1 MREIV
6 TVGWFDRMD
15 ARNQAKA
22 EESNV
27 RNSNENW
34 ERRLR
39 DEEPG
44 SGRRFALFVFS
55 GAVTGFLVGLAIGP
69 VGGWRHPD
77 LSDRLANA
85 GALAGAGAIVGWRLW
100 SAFGVGDD

>member
-6 TVGWFDRMD
+6 MVGWLDRMD

-34 ERRLR
+34 ERRIR
-39 DEEPG
+39 EEEPG
-44 SGRRFALFVFS
+44 SGRRLALFALL
-55 GAVTGFLVGLAIGP
+55 GAVPGFLIGLEIGP
-69 VGGWRHPD
+69 AGGWHPTGWE
-77 LSDRLANA
+77 RL
-85 GALAGAGAIVGWRLW
+85 GHVSLAM
-100 SAFGVGDD
+100 S